1 MDVFARKKVL
11 DEGSGGVLSLK
22 RGNLLQHLGLS
33 AAIVLVASL
42 HLGLR
47 LPFGQFTEPPSNE
60 PPSKYTNEDEKT
72 TKRWE

>member
-1 MDVFARKKVL
+1 MDVFARKKML

-47 LPFGQFTEPPSNE
+47 LPFGHHLQ
-60 PPSKYTNEDEKT
+60 TNHLQSTQMKMR
-72 TKRWE
+72 KRRNDGNA